1 MLSTSAAIYGNQLA
15 KVIHQMIVI
24 GQVAALGRE
33 FEMRLHDPALTT
45 SVISRYRT
53 SGCQPFD
60 WSWQGFDGIGLADD
74 DEKTEDERAN
84 SPQQHRR
91 VVSSQAGDNK
101 STSPNV
107 ENAIESKRRNQ
118 VTGMLKSSERIK
130 MIQLLEAWEE
140 PEKEPGKLVSTCVCL
155 ELKLNA
161 TCSSMMLALLSKQN
175 ISISAILQFRQ
186 SLAFMDLSFPFAI
199 AFGLADTRE
208 HCIESSQ
215 DVYHRLLLEDPLHA
229 EGILDFSTL
238 AVLARADDVFDDDVI
253 DPAKMKDLIRLFR
266 PDRDGR
272 LSMLDFVKSVDT
284 VYKSL
289 RLLRAS
295 INNSSQIG
303 RATEVLINVVFY
315 FALLCV
321 ILALFEVNPLKF
333 FLSLSSIIIAFAF
346 MIGAASA
353 KYFEVS
359 GCSV

>member
-1 MLSTSAAIYGNQLA
+1 MILSLLA
-15 KVIHQMIVI
+15 
-24 GQVAALGRE
+24 
-33 FEMRLHDPALTT
+33 
-45 SVISRYRT
+45 
-53 SGCQPFD
+53 
-60 WSWQGFDGIGLADD
+60 
-74 DEKTEDERAN
+74 
-84 SPQQHRR
+84 QQR
-91 VVSSQAGDNK
+91 
-101 STSPNV
+101 
-107 ENAIESKRRNQ
+107 
-118 VTGMLKSSERIK
+118 
-130 MIQLLEAWEE
+130 
-140 PEKEPGKLVSTCVCL
+140 
-155 ELKLNA
+155 
-161 TCSSMMLALLSKQN
+161 

-186 SLAFMDLSFPFAI
+186 SLAFMDLSFPFAM

-215 DVYHRLLLEDPLHA
+215 SVYHRLLLENPLHA
-229 EGILDFSTL
+229 ESVLDFSTL
-238 AVLARADDVFDDDVI
+238 AVLARVDDVFDDDDI
-253 DPAKMKDLIRLFR
+253 DSSKLKDLIRLFR
-266 PDRDGR
+266 PDREGR

-315 FALLCV
+315 FVLLCV

-359 GCSV
+359 YGSTRSFIVSVLTLSCWIINRVFFSFWFEYNKIMKHLHFVFS